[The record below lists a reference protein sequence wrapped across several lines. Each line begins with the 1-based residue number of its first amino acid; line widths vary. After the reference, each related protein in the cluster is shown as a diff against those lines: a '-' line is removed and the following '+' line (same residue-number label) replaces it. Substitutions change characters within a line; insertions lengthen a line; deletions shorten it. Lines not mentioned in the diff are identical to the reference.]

1 MGGFTV
7 SLVATPTRDAAA
19 LVQELEDELSSLYL
33 AEQCHGFAVAALFQ
47 PHIRF
52 FVAYRGEQA
61 VGCGGVA
68 LFADFAEVKRMY
80 VRKVWRGQGA
90 AEALMARLVEETEA
104 AGLATLRLETGM
116 HSHAAIAFYKRM
128 GFAPCAIFEPYAS
141 LPPHSIATSVF
152 LERRVQP

>member
-1 MGGFTV
+1 MGGFAV
-7 SLVATPTRDAAA
+7 SLVTTHTPEAAV

-33 AEQCHGFAVAALFQ
+33 AEQRHGFAVAALFQ

-52 FVAYRGEQA
+52 FVASQDGAA

-80 VRKVWRGQGA
+80 VRKAWRGQGA
-90 AEALMARLVEETEA
+90 AEALMARLVEETRKA
-104 AGLATLRLETGM
+104 NLQTLRLETGM
-116 HSHAAIAFYKRM
+116 HSRAAIGFYKRM

-141 LPPHSIATSVF
+141 LP
-152 LERRVQP
+152 